1 MTKNIWTLVALE
13 FYIKERKRKK
23 KYHILVHKCILFL
36 GAIVMK

>member
-13 FYIKERKRKK
+13 FYIKERKKK